1 MALKLTE
8 YELNYSTYLWIF
20 KGKSS
25 RNYKKR
31 NRGVTLPDFMK
42 IFHENFENEL
52 GFYNFFY
59 KTYNLHKYKDI
70 HIFLL
75 EPPNLCFLR
84 KEFGTKAFKLKP
96 MKEDKRNKV

>member
-25 RNYKKR
+25 RNYKER
-31 NRGVTLPDFMK
+31 NRCVTLPDFMK
-42 IFHENFENEL
+42 IFHENFEKEL
-52 GFYNFFY
+52 VFYNFFY
-59 KTYNLHKYKDI
+59 KTYNLHEYNDI
-70 HIFLL
+70 NIFLL

-84 KEFGTKAFKLKP
+84 KVLGTKAFKLKTIN
-96 MKEDKRNKV
+96 EVRRNKV